1 MIPDGE
7 CPTSVDGTV
16 MVSLESDAAE
26 ADIDY
31 MYTSR
36 LDSQLAREPTCSD
49 SGRCSSGALEVQ
61 PSRPASPSSSG
72 SIAPTSESTVV
83 ESTSLIYAGQLHSF
97 DIGMLDNE
105 TPSPEQVR
113 TAGRGAI
120 KDILSFSLLIIRVVI
135 AHVPCCIHN

>member
-1 MIPDGE
+1 
-7 CPTSVDGTV
+7 

-31 MYTSR
+31 TYTSR
-36 LDSQLAREPTCSD
+36 FDSQLAREPTCSD

-61 PSRPASPSSSG
+61 PSRSASPSSSG

-113 TAGRGAI
+113 TAVQRGHQGHPIVFPFDNTGRNCP
-120 KDILSFSLLIIRVVI
+120 SSLL
-135 AHVPCCIHN
+135 HTQLNNG